1 MLNTSPVTAGKIV
14 GSRYRIVRE
23 LGRGGFGRT
32 YLAEDVNR
40 YNEYCVLKEFSPQVQ
55 SSKELQKAQELFRR
69 EAEMLYNLQHPQIP
83 KFRELFAEGESHNS
97 CLFLVQDYVPG
108 ESYQQLLARGKRFRE
123 TEVKQLLLDI
133 LPVLEY
139 IHSENVVHRDISPDN
154 LIQNSEGKPVLI
166 DFGSVKQVVEANLY
180 QLLRQPFATKI
191 GKKGYAPE
199 EQLNLGQAFASSDFY
214 ALAVTSLVLLTGSE
228 PQDLYDHFNASWR
241 WRDRVNISPSLANIL
256 ERMLAHRPESRYQ
269 TAAEVLQAL
278 QTGNSGNVSTLK
290 TVALTPPNSPPTNSI
305 STNFNWRWL
314 SLVKAGS
321 LAASAVI
328 LPGILAFS
336 LVRSHF
342 LPSGVSSLPRNDNEN
357 SSLSKVE
364 QEQLDKIVAR
374 SQNLDLPEAEFY
386 RQVDQL
392 FHSQFPELQKRP
404 LTNDP
409 KDAEYR
415 KQWSAIA
422 EELLDR
428 LESSQ

>member
-83 KFRELFAEGESHNS
+83 EFRELFAEGEANQS
-97 CLFLVQDYVPG
+97 CLFLVQDYVAG

-123 TEVKQLLLDI
+123 REVTQLLSDI

-139 IHSENVVHRDISPDN
+139 IHSKNVIHRDISPDN
-154 LIQNSEGKPVLI
+154 LIQNPDGKPVLI

-191 GKKGYAPE
+191 GKKGYAPD
-199 EQLNLGQAFASSDFY
+199 EQLNLGQAFPSSDLY
-214 ALAVTSLVLLTGSE
+214 ALAVTILVLLTGRE
-228 PQDLYDHFNASWR
+228 PQDLYDNSTATWR
-241 WRDRVNISPSLANIL
+241 WRNRVNISPSLANIL

-269 TAAEVLQAL
+269 SAAEVLQAL
-278 QTGNSGNVSTLK
+278 QTGNSSNVSTIK
-290 TVALTPPNSPPTNSI
+290 TVALTPPNSPQTNSI
-305 STNFNWRWL
+305 TRKINWRWL
-314 SLVKAGS
+314 GLVKGGTI
-321 LAASAVI
+321 AASAVI

-336 LVRSHF
+336 FVRSHF
-342 LPSGVSSLPRNDNEN
+342 LPSGVSSTPTNDNEN
-357 SSLSKVE
+357 LSLSKRE
-364 QEQLDKIVAR
+364 QEQLDKIVER
-374 SQNLDLPEAEFY
+374 SQKLSIPEAEFY

-392 FHSQFPELQKRP
+392 FHSQYPELQKRP
-404 LTNDP
+404 LTNEQ